1 MTLVHPR
8 REDLPPALT
17 TTGPASSFAP
27 DADVAPQAIDLQS
40 AYASAPIGL
49 GCVDRDLRYVY
60 INDRLAEYHRRPAA
74 EHIGR
79 TLREMT
85 TPDVA
90 DQLERVYRHVL
101 TTGEPVLDFELS
113 SSDPAAKHT
122 CIGSYTPVRDDRG
135 AVVGVNAVVQDIT
148 HRRMYLAALEDVN
161 RSLRERDE
169 FLHGVGD
176 KLPQAM
182 LYRATN
188 PPSGGFRFVYV
199 SKGVEEVTGLTAERL
214 LTDPTAFVD
223 MIVEEDRPTILNAM
237 AESVRTLANFDR
249 VFRVRW
255 PDGSVRWSHLRSAHR
270 RLNDG
275 SVLCEGIMLDTTA
288 LKKAQEDLTDSQ
300 ARNQAM
306 LAALPDLVFL
316 MSTDGTYLDV
326 HPREHRHFLISPD
339 DFLGRKVT
347 EVMPPDLASQI
358 MRCIAQVAAEGSARL
373 EYDVTIGKESRH
385 FEARMVPSGPSRI
398 LVVAR
403 DLTENKRA
411 QDDAAKSRL
420 ELARI
425 SRLTMLG
432 EITASLAHELNQ
444 PLTAILSN
452 ARAARFLLGNDP
464 VDGEL
469 AEILEE
475 IAEASLRAGD
485 VIRRVRTW
493 VARDQLLPQQ
503 LDLNDVV
510 ADVERLLHSELIIR
524 QVCLSLSLQP
534 GLPPVSA
541 DRIQLQQ
548 VILNLSLNGI
558 EAMHDRPA
566 LERHLSI
573 ATALVEG
580 GVQVAV
586 RDVGSGIGQENLDR
600 LFDPFFS
607 TKPSGLGIG
616 LSICSSIVSAHGGR
630 IWAENNAGPGA
641 TLFFILPVIG
651 APA

>member
-1 MTLVHPR
+1 MHPR
-8 REDLPPALT
+8 REDLAPVPT
-17 TTGPASSFAP
+17 IGSASSVAA
-27 DADVAPQAIDLQS
+27 DADTAPLAVDLQS

-60 INDRLAEYHRRPAA
+60 INDRLAEYHGRPAA

-85 TPDVA
+85 VPDVA

-101 TTGEPVLDFELS
+101 VTGEPVLDFELS
-113 SSDPAAKHT
+113 STDPAAKHT
-122 CIGSYTPVRDDRG
+122 CIGSYTPVRDVRG

-148 HRRMYLAALEDVN
+148 HRRMYLAALEEVN
-161 RSLRERDE
+161 KSLRERDE

-188 PPSGGFRFVYV
+188 PPGGGFRFVYV

-214 LTDPTAFVD
+214 LTDATAFVE
-223 MIVEEDRPTILNAM
+223 MIVEDDRPTILNAM

-255 PDGSVRWSHLRSAHR
+255 PDGSVRWCHLRSAHR

-288 LKKAQEDLTDSQ
+288 LKKAQADLTDSQ

-316 MSTDGTYLDV
+316 MSPDGTFLDV
-326 HPREHRHFLISPD
+326 HPREHPHFLTSPG
-339 DFLGRKVT
+339 DFLGRNVT
-347 EVMPPDLASQI
+347 EVMPPDLATQI
-358 MRCIAQVAAEGSARL
+358 VQGFGQVAAAGSARL
-373 EYDVTIGKESRH
+373 EYDVMIGKESRH
-385 FEARMVPSGPSRI
+385 FEARMVPSGPGRI

-411 QDDAAKSRL
+411 QDEATKSRL
-420 ELARI
+420 ELARV

-452 ARAARFLLGNDP
+452 ARAARFLLDNHP

-469 AEILEE
+469 TEILQE

-485 VIRRVRTW
+485 VIRRVRNW

-510 ADVERLLHSELIIR
+510 TDVERLLHSELIIR
-524 QVCLSLSLQP
+524 QVCFSLNLQP

-566 LERHLSI
+566 IERHLSI
-573 ATALVEG
+573 ATSIVEG

-616 LSICSSIVSAHGGR
+616 LSICSSIISAHGGR

-641 TLFFILPVIG
+641 TLFFTLPAVG

>member
-1 MTLVHPR
+1 VHSR
-8 REDLPPALT
+8 RKDLPPVPT
-17 TTGPASSFAP
+17 TSWASSLAA
-27 DADVAPQAIDLQS
+27 DADTVPPSIDLQA

-60 INDRLAEYHRRPAA
+60 INDRLAQYHGRPAA

-85 TPDVA
+85 APEFA
-90 DQLERVYRHVL
+90 DQLEPVYRRVL
-101 TTGEPVLDFELS
+101 ATGEPVLDFEMS
-113 SSDPAAKHT
+113 SSDPAEKHT

-148 HRRMYLAALEDVN
+148 QRRMYLAAVEEVN
-161 RSLRERDE
+161 RSLLERDE

-176 KLPQAM
+176 KLPRAM

-188 PPSGGFRFVYV
+188 PPGGGGFRFVYV
-199 SKGVEEVTGLTAERL
+199 SKGVEEVTGLTAEHL

-223 MIVEEDRPTILNAM
+223 MIVEEDRPTILDAM

-255 PDGSVRWSHLRSAHR
+255 PDGSVRWCHLRSAHR
-270 RLNDG
+270 RLNNG
-275 SVLCEGIMLDTTA
+275 SVLCEGIMLDTTE

-306 LAALPDLVFL
+306 LAAVPDLVFL
-316 MSTDGTYLDV
+316 VSPDGTFLDV
-326 HPREHRHFLISPD
+326 HPREHRHFLISPG

-347 EVMPPDLASQI
+347 EVMPPDLARQI
-358 MRCIAQVAAEGSARL
+358 MQCFEQVAAEGSARL
-373 EYDVTIGKESRH
+373 EYEIPVGKEFRH

-403 DLTENKRA
+403 DLTESKRA
-411 QDDAAKSRL
+411 QDEATKSRL

-452 ARAARFLLGNDP
+452 ARAAGFLLDKHP
-464 VDGEL
+464 LDGEL
-469 AEILEE
+469 AEILQE

-503 LDLNDVV
+503 LDLNDVIT
-510 ADVERLLHSELIIR
+510 DVERLLHSELIIR
-524 QVCLSLSLQP
+524 QVRLSLSLQP
-534 GLPPVSA
+534 DLPPVSA

-558 EAMHDRPA
+558 EAMHDRPVI
-566 LERHLSI
+566 ERHLSI
-573 ATALVEG
+573 ATSLVEG

-586 RDVGSGIGQENLDR
+586 RDVGTGIGQENLDR

-630 IWAENNAGPGA
+630 IWAENNAGHGA
-641 TLFFILPVIG
+641 TLFFTLPATG

>member
-1 MTLVHPR
+1 VHPR
-8 REDLPPALT
+8 REDLPPVRT
-17 TTGPASSFAP
+17 IGSASSLAA
-27 DADVAPQAIDLQS
+27 DADTASLAIALPS

-60 INDRLAEYHRRPAA
+60 INDRLAEYHGRPAA

-85 TPDVA
+85 APDVV
-90 DQLERVYRHVL
+90 DQLEQVYRHVL
-101 TTGEPVLDFELS
+101 VTGEPVLDFELS
-113 SSDPAAKHT
+113 STDPAAKHT

-148 HRRMYLAALEDVN
+148 HRRMYLAALEEVN
-161 RSLRERDE
+161 KSLRERDE

-188 PPSGGFRFVYV
+188 PPGGGFRFVYV
-199 SKGVEEVTGLTAERL
+199 SKGVEEVTGLTAECL
-214 LTDPTAFVD
+214 LTDPTAFVE
-223 MIVEEDRPTILNAM
+223 MIVEEDRPAILDAM

-255 PDGSVRWSHLRSAHR
+255 PDGSVRWCHLRSAHR

-288 LKKAQEDLTDSQ
+288 LKKAQEDLT
-300 ARNQAM
+300 
-306 LAALPDLVFL
+306 
-316 MSTDGTYLDV
+316 
-326 HPREHRHFLISPD
+326 
-339 DFLGRKVT
+339 
-347 EVMPPDLASQI
+347 
-358 MRCIAQVAAEGSARL
+358 
-373 EYDVTIGKESRH
+373 
-385 FEARMVPSGPSRI
+385 
-398 LVVAR
+398 
-403 DLTENKRA
+403 
-411 QDDAAKSRL
+411 KSRL

-469 AEILEE
+469 AEILQE

-510 ADVERLLHSELIIR
+510 TDVERLLHSELIIR

-558 EAMHDRPA
+558 EAMHDKPVI
-566 LERHLSI
+566 ERHLSI
-573 ATALVEG
+573 ATSFVEG
-580 GVQVAV
+580 CVQVAV
-586 RDVGSGIGQENLDR
+586 RDVGTGIGQENLDR

-641 TLFFILPVIG
+641 TLFFTLPVIG
-651 APA
+651 ARA